1 MTSVGIHER
10 SSREKIS
17 HVMNG
22 AAHIMNDEATRKYL
36 QAIKRLL
43 TFAQRA
49 YPTDPSRCIDF
60 DGFRNPSRGAAGGG
74 SDKLVRLPDWHAQLP
89 VLAARRWSA
98 GFDVPAAHVSLWST
112 KMLKKMS
119 SPVCRTFHHLLRR
132 RPAMGCS
139 KDARLKAFITGCN
152 AFFLCAGYAGSREG
166 WKGLEGARAAACATL
181 SRQGRLCES
190 AAQVSTLLGALK
202 GADVHVQARRCQITL
217 QKDRALLL

>member
-1 MTSVGIHER
+1 MCVGNNPWPIGVTSVGIHER

-74 SDKLVRLPDWHAQLP
+74 SDKLVRLPSWHA
-89 VLAARRWSA
+89 R
-98 GFDVPAAHVSLWST
+98 FST
-112 KMLKKMS
+112 YGCTCDKGT
-119 SPVCRTFHHLLRR
+119 CRQAWR
-132 RPAMGCS
+132 ACS
-139 KDARLKAFITGCN
+139 TY
-152 AFFLCAGYAGSREG
+152 LCMIY
-166 WKGLEGARAAACATL
+166 RAAEQIFFTSMPRL
-181 SRQGRLCES
+181 SPSSVE
-190 AAQVSTLLGALK
+190 
-202 GADVHVQARRCQITL
+202 
-217 QKDRALLL
+217 